1 MLTDKLFTRYGLTF
15 RNTACFVLL
24 MTLASVCVAAD
35 ATTGTGAGTGTS
47 TGVSSLSAQEML
59 VNIAKQVPSLM
70 RLVTAIAYVLGM
82 YFIIHGII
90 KLKHAGES
98 RTMMSREHSLMGP
111 IVMLS
116 VGAMLLYL
124 PSSVQVGMSTFW
136 TDPNPYAYLKQK
148 DQWSD
153 FINVCFT
160 IVQLVGTIAFIRGLV
175 LISHLGTGSG
185 QHGTMSKGMTHII
198 GGILCIN
205 IYEFIKVIT
214 ATLGIDFS

>member
-1 MLTDKLFTRYGLTF
+1 MLADKSFTRYGLTF
-15 RNTACFVLL
+15 RHAACFVFL
-24 MTLASVCVAAD
+24 MTVASVCVAAD
-35 ATTGTGAGTGTS
+35 TT
-47 TGVSSLSAQEML
+47 TGVSSLSAQDML

-90 KLKHAGES
+90 KLKHAGEM
-98 RTMMSREHSLMGP
+98 RTQMSREHSLMGP
-111 IVMLS
+111 IIMLS

-160 IVQLVGTIAFIRGLV
+160 IVQLIGTIAFIRGLV
-175 LISHLGTGSG
+175 LISHLGSGSG

>member
-1 MLTDKLFTRYGLTF
+1 MLASRSLGKYVS
-15 RNTACFVLL
+15 TAGYAVCFVFF
-24 MTLASVCVAAD
+24 MLAAMPALAATD
-35 ATTGTGAGTGTS
+35 TT

-59 VNIAKQVPSLM
+59 INISKQVPSLM

-90 KLKHAGES
+90 KLKHAGEM
-98 RTMMSREHSLMGP
+98 RTMMSREHSLMAP

-116 VGAMLLYL
+116 IGAMLLYL

-148 DQWSD
+148 DQWSE

-160 IVQLVGTIAFIRGLV
+160 IVQLIGTIAFIRGLV

-185 QHGTMSKGMTHII
+185 QHGTLSKGMTHII

-214 ATLGIDFS
+214 TTLGIDFS

>member
-1 MLTDKLFTRYGLTF
+1 MLANKSLTRYA
-15 RNTACFVLL
+15 ACFVLL
-24 MTLASVCVAAD
+24 MAVAPVCVAAES
-35 ATTGTGAGTGTS
+35 T
-47 TGVSSLSAQEML
+47 TGVSSLSAQDML
-59 VNIAKQVPSLM
+59 VNISKQVPSLM

-82 YFIIHGII
+82 IFIVSGVI
-90 KLKHAGES
+90 KLKHAGEM

-111 IVMLS
+111 IIMLS

-124 PSSVQVGMSTFW
+124 PSSVQVGMTTFW
-136 TDPNPYAYLKQK
+136 ADPNPYAYLKQK
-148 DQWSD
+148 DQWSE

-160 IVQLVGTIAFIRGLV
+160 IVQLIGTIAFIRGLV
-175 LISHLGTGSG
+175 LISHLGSGGG

-214 ATLGIDFS
+214 ATLGIDFA